1 MSAFLCFHHLDHVC
15 IPSPCSSGLNRTRQA
30 FLTLS
35 LSLHFTF
42 ATTRPRTFFAVMY
55 PINTPANCVIL
66 CSRLRL
72 VLIPVSWPTTR
83 KRSPRVFGHRRRC
96 CDYPETRRWQRE
108 VATGG
113 SDGGSTVDAG
123 WCRRWAWRR
132 WGWWL
137 VLRWRRSGRFSLS
150 ESAAG
155 CEEWAVDTGPG
166 WRSRLG
172 CWPAP
177 APRYTAP
184 GHHAEGVQR
193 VWGASHRSW
202 GKCMI

>member
-1 MSAFLCFHHLDHVC
+1 MSVFMTYTYSLPQPRCALNDPCVWTCLRLLASITLIMSVFQVPAVLGLTELVKRF
-15 IPSPCSSGLNRTRQA
+15 SP
-30 FLTLS
+30 S

-66 CSRLRL
+66 CSHLRL

-123 WCRRWAWRR
+123 
-132 WGWWL
+132 
-137 VLRWRRSGRFSLS
+137 
-150 ESAAG
+150 
-155 CEEWAVDTGPG
+155 
-166 WRSRLG
+166 
-172 CWPAP
+172 
-177 APRYTAP
+177 
-184 GHHAEGVQR
+184 
-193 VWGASHRSW
+193 
-202 GKCMI
+202 